1 MSSDAVAFVYPAD
14 REIAGVWADAGEVPE
29 DQGARTHAALLCS
42 RFLAAYD
49 LLAGSLDVI
58 LEKARAFD
66 ELCAT
71 ANPNPALETA
81 YIVGQ
86 GDLFGE
92 GL

>member
-49 LLAGSLDVI
+49 LLAGSLDAI
-58 LEKARAFD
+58 LEKAQAFD
-66 ELCAT
+66 DLCAKVD
-71 ANPNPALETA
+71 NGPV
-81 YIVGQ
+81 IVGQ